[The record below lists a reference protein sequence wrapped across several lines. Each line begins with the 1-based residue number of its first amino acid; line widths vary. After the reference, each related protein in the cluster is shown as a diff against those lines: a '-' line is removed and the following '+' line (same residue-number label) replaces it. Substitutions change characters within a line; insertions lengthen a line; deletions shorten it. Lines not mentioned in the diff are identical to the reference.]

1 MIYLGAPR
9 LKFSCRS
16 TWEELEREYKP
27 LRTTHVTGYG
37 RCEQLFTLFFA
48 YASSVTH
55 ASVTAF
61 CYITSVDRFHDTR
74 EADRGTTHESRGLD
88 RSLERSRQKGAPRA
102 A

>member
-1 MIYLGAPR
+1 MVHSIHTSRLYTRLQSLFLGGSIR
-9 LKFSCRS
+9 VC
-16 TWEELEREYKP
+16 
-27 LRTTHVTGYG
+27 V
-37 RCEQLFTLFFA
+37 
-48 YASSVTH
+48 SSVTH